1 LDTVLGLSLTS
12 TAVGW
17 VLVEGR
23 DADGAIVDHDD
34 FAVRTGGGARAT
46 KTAERVTAA
55 VQRVLTLANRH
66 DQRVRVIGLTWS
78 DDASAEAALLLESLT
93 GAGLDNVV
101 PIQALQAA
109 ELLARGMAPVVG
121 CDNIAVCV
129 LAGDST
135 IAVTV
140 DGLHTAV
147 EKLPG
152 GPDRL
157 IDRLTAMFDRDGP
170 RPGAVVLVST
180 DHDLDSVSRRL
191 EKTVPVT
198 VFTQSGVESALARG
212 AALASAQ
219 STQFTDAAIVE
230 AIARDAAA
238 PTPSRVP
245 SSAGA
250 LTVLAAGAVTLV
262 ASLSLAVG
270 PQLVPDREPA
280 AHPAHRP
287 APAPVL
293 AAPAPAPVAVTAPT
307 PQAAPAPPPPD
318 EPVAAQPPVPP
329 IEQQSGV
336 TPEPPADVPAEPPVA
351 APEPPPPPVEPPP
364 PNPHP
369 LLAKLLERLH
379 GHPDPEPDAPAPAPP
394 PAPGAPSP

>member
-1 LDTVLGLSLTS
+1 MDTVLGLSLTS

-23 DADGAIVDHDD
+23 DADGAIVDRDD
-34 FAVRTGGGARAT
+34 FAVRTGGGARAV

-55 VQRVLTLANRH
+55 VQRVRTLANRQ

-78 DDASAEAALLLESLT
+78 GDASAEAALLLESLT
-93 GAGLDNVV
+93 NAGLDNVV
-101 PIQALQAA
+101 PIQGLRAA
-109 ELLARGMAPVVG
+109 ELLAQGMAPVVG

-129 LAGDST
+129 LDGDST
-135 IAVTV
+135 TVVTV
-140 DGLHTAV
+140 DGLRTAV
-147 EKLPG
+147 ENLPG
-152 GPDRL
+152 GPERL
-157 IDRLTAMFDRDGP
+157 IDRLTAMFDGDGP
-170 RPGAVVLVST
+170 RPGGVVVVST
-180 DHDLDSVSRRL
+180 EHDLDSVSRRL
-191 EKTVPVT
+191 QNALPVA
-198 VFTQSGVESALARG
+198 VFTQSGVELALARG
-212 AALASAQ
+212 AALASAR

-230 AIARDAAA
+230 SIDLDAAA
-238 PTPSRVP
+238 PTPSRVR

-250 LTVLAAGAVTLV
+250 LTMLAAGAVTFV

-287 APAPVL
+287 VPSPVL
-293 AAPAPAPVAVTAPT
+293 AAPAPVPVAVTAPA
-307 PQAAPAPPPPD
+307 PQAAPAPPPE
-318 EPVAAQPPVPP
+318 EPAAAAPP

-336 TPEPPADVPAEPPVA
+336 TPEPPADLPAEPPVA
-351 APEPPPPPVEPPP
+351 APEPPPPPPVEPPP
-364 PNPHP
+364 PDPHP

-379 GHPDPEPDAPAPAPP
+379 GHPDPDPDPDGPA